1 MRLIKKNATIEFVE
15 KKSRFIG
22 YTFYVESKE
31 EADEI
36 LSNLWKEHRKCSHIC
51 TASHI
56 GLSEKR
62 SEFDDNGEPSLT
74 AGYPMLQI
82 LETLDIRQVFLCAVR
97 YFGGIKLGKGGLI
110 RAYTKTAQLSLE
122 AAELRQVMEVDK
134 WHLSYDYS
142 HHGSVE
148 YILAKEKVL
157 GLEPIYTEMVKR
169 EIYLEEPKVLD
180 ELIEISDGKIQ
191 HEYLGRYYIDSFKG
205 PVELEKLV

>member
-1 MRLIKKNATIEFVE
+1 MKLIRKDSIIQFVE
-15 KKSRFIG
+15 KRSQFIG
-22 YTFYVESKE
+22 YAFYVESKE
-31 EADEI
+31 ESEEI
-36 LSNLWKEHRKCSHIC
+36 LTKLWKEHRKCTHIC

-62 SEFDDNGEPSLT
+62 GEFDDNGEPSLT

-82 LETLDIRQVFLCAVR
+82 LETEDIRQVLICAVR

-122 AAELRQVMEVDK
+122 AAGLKEVREAQK

-148 YILAKEKVL
+148 YILQEEKVL
-157 GLEPIYTEMVKR
+157 GLEPIYTSNVQR
-169 EIYLEEPKVLD
+169 EIYIEKA
-180 ELIEISDGKIQ
+180 ELCKKLMDISDGKIDFTYKGKY
-191 HEYLGRYYIDSFKG
+191 YLDPTKKNM
-205 PVELEKLV
+205 ELEKIK